1 MQLYYFHMSREIN
14 KECFG
19 PQLSLLSLLQKQVA
33 EQREMR
39 LTAEKR
45 LGALETNMD
54 KKKEKEQK
62 EMLAE
67 LKSALKE
74 GIATLKSQVCET
86 SSEG

>member
-74 GIATLKSQVCET
+74 GIATLKSKVCET
-86 SSEG
+86 SSKG

>member
-1 MQLYYFHMSREIN
+1 
-14 KECFG
+14 
-19 PQLSLLSLLQKQVA
+19 
-33 EQREMR
+33 MR

-54 KKKEKEQK
+54 KKKEKERK
-62 EMLAE
+62 EMLGE

>member
-1 MQLYYFHMSREIN
+1 MSREIN

-19 PQLSLLSLLQKQVA
+19 SQLSLLSLLQKQVA

-62 EMLAE
+62 EMLGE

>member
-1 MQLYYFHMSREIN
+1 
-14 KECFG
+14 
-19 PQLSLLSLLQKQVA
+19 
-33 EQREMR
+33 MR

-62 EMLAE
+62 EMLGE